1 MTQTCGLALWPS
13 RRVKSQMMSIW
24 DQVDIVKI
32 SDVELEFLTGN
43 ASLEDDAVMTLWRPK
58 MKLLV
63 VTLGK
68 DGCKYYTKDFQGMVG
83 SIKVKAV
90 DTTGAGDSFVGAMLW
105 GLVKDLSSLQDEEKM
120 REVLKFAN
128 ACGAITTT
136 KKGAIPAMPS
146 EAEVRDFLNK
156 A

>member
-68 DGCKYYTKDFQGMVG
+68 DGCKYYTKEWLEVLRSRLLTQLGLVIPLLELCCG
-83 SIKVKAV
+83 
-90 DTTGAGDSFVGAMLW
+90 

-128 ACGAITTT
+128 AMEPLLLQ
-136 KKGAIPAMPS
+136 KKEQS
-146 EAEVRDFLNK
+146 LQCLVKQR
-156 A
+156 